1 MSLLTLCMPSN
12 RDLARS
18 RRAIEQALAYCE
30 ARGVP
35 FVISDN
41 SGDPEKAAF
50 WRGRSPLIRYLTSQG
65 TDALTNFLD
74 SVSAAETPFVLQI
87 GDDDGISFDPAMPA
101 FDLATL
107 PSDYMGVRVKTLVE
121 ITGHG
126 VVRTKEFSIDAT
138 TPGERMLEYSR
149 KAEGDNSAFY
159 SIFRRQPYMD
169 LMRLFAEHHP
179 TKGGFSDWAMSLAL
193 FSYGRMGY
201 DPGTIYHYNA
211 DQWAGSEKVE
221 KKNLE
226 LFSAAG
232 LPAHTTLFQ
241 PLLMALDV
249 FVFVGRPGT
258 PLDQQQAL
266 NAISMASGGVLD
278 GFLGAVAR
286 APDQYNE
293 TVRYLVDLARTETDA
308 FGRFQLALVMA
319 DQLKPGLKDAYVAF
333 YRAANGM

>member
-12 RDLARS
+12 RNLERS

-30 ARGVP
+30 ARNVP

-41 SGDPEKAAF
+41 SGDPEKEKF
-50 WRGRSPLIRYLTSQG
+50 WRERSPLIRYLTADG

-74 SVSAAETPFVLQI
+74 SVSAADTPFILQI
-87 GDDDGISFDPAMPA
+87 GDDDGISFDPAVPA
-101 FDLATL
+101 FDLASLT
-107 PSDYMGVRVKTLVE
+107 DDFMGVRVKTLVE

-126 VVRTKEFSIDAT
+126 LVRAKEFSIDAM
-138 TPGERMLEYSR
+138 TPGERILEYSQ
-149 KAEGDNSAFY
+149 KAGGDNSAFY
-159 SIFRRQPYMD
+159 SIFRREPYLN
-169 LMRLFAEHHP
+169 LMKLFTEQHP

-193 FSYGRMGY
+193 FSYGRMAY

-211 DQWAGSEKVE
+211 DQWAGQEKVE

-226 LFSAAG
+226 LFAAAG
-232 LPAHTTLFQ
+232 LPPHTTLFQ

-258 PLDQQQAL
+258 PLSRDEAL

-278 GFLGAVAR
+278 GFLGTVTR
-286 APDQYNE
+286 APDQYSE
-293 TVRYLVDLARTETDA
+293 TVRYLVDLAREEKDA
-308 FGRFQLALVMA
+308 FARFQLALMMA
-319 DQLKPGLKDAYVAF
+319 DQLKPGLKDGYVAF
-333 YRAANGM
+333 YRAANGL